1 MYGGYERI
9 GDAIICYG
17 DVCIESYMAD
27 KVGDVHF
34 IEGGCERR
42 GYEHHGSGIVLY
54 PALYDEHLG
63 AVGQLR
69 FA

>member
-1 MYGGYERI
+1 MYSGYERI

-17 DVCIESYMAD
+17 DVGIKSNMAH
-27 KVGDVHF
+27 KVSDVHF
-34 IEGGCERR
+34 IEGSCKRR
-42 GYEHHGSGIVLY
+42 GYEYHGSGIVLY